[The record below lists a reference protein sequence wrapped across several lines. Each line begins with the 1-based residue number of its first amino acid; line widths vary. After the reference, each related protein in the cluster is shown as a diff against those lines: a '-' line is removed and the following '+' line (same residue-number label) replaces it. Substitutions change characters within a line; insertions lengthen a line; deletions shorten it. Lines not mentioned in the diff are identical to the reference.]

1 MSCPGSKIKTLTPT
15 FSAMNQKDVK
25 DDFTVEIERRHFARA
40 ALLAASAGL
49 PENEILDF
57 RRKALWQMSA
67 IYRNAPGTMSLTQQ
81 YGISKPELKQILEQ
95 YAEEQRKNGNNKD
108 LEHCYDHSTGK
119 YLTFEAW
126 LDLFFKNWEKFD
138 VS

>member
-1 MSCPGSKIKTLTPT
+1 
-15 FSAMNQKDVK
+15 MNQKEAK
-25 DDFTVEIERRHFARA
+25 DDLKVEIERRHFARA

-49 PENEILDF
+49 PENEIQVF

-67 IYRNAPGTMSLTQQ
+67 VYRNATGTISLAQK
-81 YGISKPELKQILEQ
+81 YGFSKQELKQILEQ
-95 YAEEQRKNGNNKD
+95 YAEEQRKNDNNKD